1 MNYLVTPSV
10 MENEKR
16 GTLQSVP
23 FFAPNSLEHEI
34 TVAFCDIFLYN
45 NVRVAQKQ
53 IEKRKAG

>member
-1 MNYLVTPSV
+1 MKIYKQYFAITKEGFPD
-10 MENEKR
+10 E
-16 GTLQSVP
+16 SVP
-23 FFAPNSLEHEI
+23 FFALNSLEHEI